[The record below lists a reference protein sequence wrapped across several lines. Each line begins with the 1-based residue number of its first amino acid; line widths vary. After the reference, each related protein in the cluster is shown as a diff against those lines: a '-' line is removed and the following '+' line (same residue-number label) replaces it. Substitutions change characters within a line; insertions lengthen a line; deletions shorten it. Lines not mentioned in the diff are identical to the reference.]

1 MFELCRAMAQVGN
14 PNSVSDAGVG
24 ALAARAAVLGAGMNV
39 KINAGSLKDRTVAD
53 ALIAEANDLIA
64 RANKEEA
71 EITAIVETKL

>member
-1 MFELCRAMAQVGN
+1 
-14 PNSVSDAGVG
+14 
-24 ALAARAAVLGAGMNV
+24 MNV